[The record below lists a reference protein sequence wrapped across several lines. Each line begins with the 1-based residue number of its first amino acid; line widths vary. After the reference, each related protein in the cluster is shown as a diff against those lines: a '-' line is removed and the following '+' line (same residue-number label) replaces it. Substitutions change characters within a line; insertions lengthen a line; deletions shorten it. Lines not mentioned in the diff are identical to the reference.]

1 MGPERRTN
9 ISSVSE
15 HKQSTH
21 NDINDSMAAA
31 SSAEI
36 EREIQQLK
44 ARLQGLRHQMAEVME
59 RLTQH
64 GRQRKKA
71 VRGGRP
77 SDVVRRNQHIRVLQ
91 RLYVTLCLQRN
102 QVSDQLVVLKKHAQ
116 Q

>member
-21 NDINDSMAAA
+21 NDIMAAA

-36 EREIQQLK
+36 KREIQQLK

-64 GRQRKKA
+64 GKQRKKA
-71 VRGGRP
+71 VKGGRP
-77 SDVVRRNQHIRVLQ
+77 SDVVCRNQHIRVLQ

-102 QVSDQLVVLKKHAQ
+102 EVSDQLAVLKKHAQ
-116 Q
+116 K

>member
-1 MGPERRTN
+1 
-9 ISSVSE
+9 
-15 HKQSTH
+15 
-21 NDINDSMAAA
+21 
-31 SSAEI
+31 
-36 EREIQQLK
+36 
-44 ARLQGLRHQMAEVME
+44 MAEVME

-102 QVSDQLVVLKKHAQ
+102 EVSDQLAVLKKHAQ
-116 Q
+116 K

>member
-21 NDINDSMAAA
+21 NDIMAAA

-36 EREIQQLK
+36 KREIQQLK